1 MKSKLIEMYE
11 NDLSKNV
18 LLPLFK
24 KIFGVR
30 VEFTGGGI
38 EKGRDLIVYRKDA
51 LGKNDYIGIQVKKV
65 KATPNSTTNSFQQ
78 LLTQISQMKNE
89 GVVDQSTAS
98 QVKFRQLYFITP
110 YDILDRSYDS
120 HLGAFQELVDMGVSI
135 IDGSDLVDL
144 INKEMP
150 ELAKKILGKAV
161 SLENK
166 IKPLLVNK
174 QLMSALNYD
183 ESKNICELFCETS
196 FVAGN
201 KNNQSYK
208 NKISPKSTKKIKI
221 TFSDLDY
228 YLYADHIFKS
238 ILNIKFTVGN
248 VLNSISEANENK
260 KLIEDKKRKIEFEN
274 IDLREKITYIIEQ
287 SKFRNHYPPRDP
299 KDKFNT
305 FIKSGYEVVN
315 VGANKLDFFAEIIEI
330 NKNSSL
336 ISENIEQD
344 ATLNLV
350 LTKKTSVFD
359 LTIKVNDICKSYNL
373 KVDELN
379 SISINVKDN
388 LKRYLLLNLEL
399 EKLLSIIIQSTTLF
413 ILDQIPQNNYSETA
427 QITLEK
433 VFDTK
438 LNIMVLG
445 EAGSGKTTNLQMYAK
460 GLYDNRVNEL
470 VIYMTLNQLSEYA
483 TKVKEK
489 NIITGIHQ
497 YLLSLDLTAYSKA
510 ELDNLLKSN
519 NTVLILDSV
528 DEAIINYDWILIELD
543 LFAKKYHKCQII
555 TSSRYTVKE
564 TKQLGFV
571 NVSLLPFDRKQK
583 NNFFDK
589 WFSNN
594 LNKSKEIMLH
604 LNNNPALDQIV
615 TNPLSATIMA
625 TLQSSNVPLPK
636 TEASLYRK
644 RFELLS
650 GLFDRFKGINR
661 MQSQPENLLDAAKHI
676 AFQMHLK
683 KKRLLLKSDV
693 VELVTEHM
701 GDEYDCDLIVHE
713 LITPAEILL
722 PDPDGKYGFGHLRFQ
737 EYLTSE
743 KLVHVRDF
751 NTSKYITTSW
761 WHDVYVLYSQ
771 HAHEIDW
778 LINDATV
785 NGYTTKVKKLLS
797 IMLSNRSKPEKIKLN
812 HRIETAIT
820 DELENI

>member
-1 MKSKLIEMYE
+1 MKNKLIEMYE
-11 NDLSKNV
+11 NDLSRNV

-78 LLTQISQMKNE
+78 LLTQIAQMKNE

-120 HLGAFQELVDMGVSI
+120 HLGAFQELVNMGVYI

-150 ELAKKILGKAV
+150 ELAKKILGKAISV
-161 SLENK
+161 ENK
-166 IKPLLVNK
+166 IKPLLVNNH
-174 QLMSALNYD
+174 LMSALNYD

-201 KNNQSYK
+201 KSNQLYK
-208 NKISPKSTKKIKI
+208 NKISPKPNRKIKI
-221 TFSDLDY
+221 TFNELDY
-228 YLYADHIFKS
+228 YLQANRLFKD
-238 ILNIKFTVGN
+238 IINIEFTDSKI
-248 VLNSISEANENK
+248 LNSISK
-260 KLIEDKKRKIEFEN
+260 DYQDKEEVEGKIRKIHFKN
-274 IDLREKITYIIEQ
+274 IELNNKISLIVHQ
-287 SKFRNHYPPRDP
+287 SKFRDFYPPLKSSNEFSTFMTRGFEKVDISS
-299 KDKFNT
+299 DKM
-305 FIKSGYEVVN
+305 
-315 VGANKLDFFAEIIEI
+315 DFFSEVIEI
-330 NKNSSL
+330 NQYLSAITDNTK
-336 ISENIEQD
+336 ED
-344 ATLNLV
+344 ATLQQS
-350 LTKKTSVFD
+350 LTRNTSQFE
-359 LTIKVNDICKSYNL
+359 LTVKVEDICKSYNV
-373 KVDELN
+373 KIDELN
-379 SISINVKDN
+379 KISINVKNN

-399 EKLLSIIIQSTTLF
+399 ENLLSIIVESTTLF
-413 ILDQIPQNNYSETA
+413 NLNSTSQKKHYETA

-433 VFDTK
+433 VFNTK

-470 VIYMTLNQLSEYA
+470 VVYMTLNQLSEYA
-483 TKVKEK
+483 TKAKEK
-489 NIITGIHQ
+489 DIITGIHQ

-510 ELDNLLKSN
+510 ELNSLLTSN
-519 NTVLILDSV
+519 DTVLILDSI
-528 DEAIINYDWILIELD
+528 DEAIINYDWLLIELD
-543 LFAKKYHKCQII
+543 IFAKKYHKCQII

-583 NNFFDK
+583 NNFFNK
-589 WFSNN
+589 WFSQN
-594 LNKSKEIMLH
+594 LDKSKEIMLH
-604 LNNNPALDQIV
+604 LDINPALDKIV

-661 MQSQPENLLDAAKHI
+661 TKSQPEILLDAAKYI

-683 KKRLLLKSDV
+683 KQRLLLKPEIV
-693 VELVTEHM
+693 KLVNEHM
-701 GDEYDCDLIVHE
+701 GDVYDCNLLVNE
-713 LITPAEILL
+713 LITPSEILL
-722 PDPDGKYGFGHLRFQ
+722 SDPSGKYGFGHLRFQ
-737 EYLTSE
+737 EYLASVQ
-743 KLVHVRDF
+743 LVHIRDF
-751 NTSKYITTSW
+751 NTSKHIKTSW

-778 LINDATV
+778 LINDATA

-797 IMLSNRSKPEKIKLN
+797 IMISNRSKSEVLKLN
-812 HRIETAIT
+812 HRIENAVR
-820 DELENI
+820 DEMEYD